1 MKGES
6 MVSQAGGGLFLWR
19 GLKKLVYTLTVFK
32 PDEILACVRLKIKG
46 IMTRADAITRKQT
59 LEERRTALVDQLAAV
74 DAQSASVS
82 SGGGSK
88 SYTNRSVADIKAKIA
103 FLDRDIARLEH
114 RLGQRPSPGAAR
126 HIDITFN
133 G

>member
-1 MKGES
+1 
-6 MVSQAGGGLFLWR
+6 
-19 GLKKLVYTLTVFK
+19 
-32 PDEILACVRLKIKG
+32 
-46 IMTRADAITRKQT
+46 MTRTEAQERKRE
-59 LEERRTALVDQLAAV
+59 LEKRRDALVDQLAAV

-103 FLDRDIARLEH
+103 FLDWEIAKLEH

>member
-1 MKGES
+1 
-6 MVSQAGGGLFLWR
+6 
-19 GLKKLVYTLTVFK
+19 
-32 PDEILACVRLKIKG
+32 
-46 IMTRADAITRKQT
+46 MTRADAITRKQT

-88 SYTNRSVADIKAKIA
+88 SYTNRSVADFKAKIA
-103 FLDRDIARLEH
+103 FLDREIARLEH
-114 RLGQRPSPGAAR
+114 RLSQRPSPGAAR

>member
-1 MKGES
+1 M
-6 MVSQAGGGLFLWR
+6 
-19 GLKKLVYTLTVFK
+19 YTLTVLK
-32 PDEILACVRLKIKG
+32 PDEILACVRPKIKG

-88 SYTNRSVADIKAKIA
+88 SYTNRSVADLKAKIA
-103 FLDRDIARLEH
+103 FLDREIAWLEH